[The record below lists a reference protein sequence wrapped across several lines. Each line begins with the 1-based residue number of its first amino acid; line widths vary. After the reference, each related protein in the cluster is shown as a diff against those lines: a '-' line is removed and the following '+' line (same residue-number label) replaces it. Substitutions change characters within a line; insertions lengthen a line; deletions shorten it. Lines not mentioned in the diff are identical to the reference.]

1 MVGPFE
7 ADAAGTPLD
16 PQEREG
22 LIPTHVTTREQLNEL
37 EAKNILEAIGW
48 AFKRKRNIS
57 DEQFLLR
64 LHRRMLR
71 KVWRWAGKYRT
82 TERNLGGL
90 PHEIQ
95 VDMHALLDNVRYWMD
110 NKTFPPDELAVRF
123 HHGLVLI
130 HPFANGNGRWSRLA
144 ADILIVQSGGER
156 FSWGGGADLQEL
168 GEDRD
173 RYIAALK
180 KADEHDFEP
189 LLAFARS

>member
-1 MVGPFE
+1 VVGPFE

>member
-37 EAKNILEAIGW
+37 EAKNILDAIGW
-48 AFKRKRNIS
+48 AFKRKRNII
-57 DEQFLLR
+57 DENFLLG
-64 LHRRMLR
+64 LHRRMFR
-71 KVWRWAGKYRT
+71 KVWRWAGKYRA
-82 TERNLGGL
+82 TERNLGVL
-90 PHEIQ
+90 PHKIQ
-95 VDMHALLDNVRYWMD
+95 VDIRALLDNVGYWTE
-110 NKTFPPDELAVRF
+110 NKTFPPDEIALRF

-144 ADILIVQSGGER
+144 SDILIVQTSGER
-156 FSWGGGADLQEL
+156 FSWGGGADLQTP

-180 KADEHDFEP
+180 KADGHDFGA
-189 LLAFARS
+189 LLEFARS